1 VQDARYAVRT
11 LLRSP
16 GFTSVAVLTLAL
28 GIGANSA
35 IFSFVDGVLLKPLP
49 YRDPQQIVLVWEKP
63 PGGVRN
69 VISTMNF
76 LDWKEGNTVFEHI
89 AATSGTSMTLSGVE
103 QPVLLRGGR
112 VSASYFEV
120 YGVEAAL
127 GRTFAADEDEVGKD
141 HVIVLSHRLWSSQ
154 FGSDPTVVGR
164 TLTLDSEPYSVIGV
178 LPEGSAFE
186 RGSSQFWRPLAFKP
200 TERARNFH
208 WLTSVARL
216 KTGVTLDQAQ
226 AQMNA
231 IGARIAHDYPDSNK
245 DWGVTVQR
253 YADVLVGDQLKR
265 SLWVLLSAVGMLLL
279 IGCANLANLA
289 LARGT
294 SRDREVAVRA
304 ALGAGRWRLVR
315 QFLTENIV
323 LSIAGGLAG
332 LALGYGM
339 MAGLQAL
346 LPPFILPREAH
357 VTMDVRV
364 LLFSLAISVL
374 TGVVF
379 GLAPT
384 MHVTRLNL
392 ASTMKEAGRGSSGDL
407 TRRRLRSA
415 LVVIEMALAFMLL
428 SGAGLLIRSFFHL
441 LAVDTGFDDTN
452 ILTMELPVPND
463 RFPEAAQLTEY
474 YRTIVS
480 SVEAVPGVREAAVT
494 SALPL
499 QGWGYGM
506 PFQIASQKILDRANR
521 RACFF
526 KMVGPSYF
534 HALGIKIV
542 KGRGLTEQDRKG
554 TLPVTVISQAMVDR
568 YFGGKDPVGERI
580 LIQEIVPGRP
590 QLGPEIPWEVV
601 GVVADEQVDSL
612 DSPPSPGAYVS
623 IDQSPVTGVG
633 LLVRG
638 NIEPSRLQQSIERAI
653 HQVNKDQPLPDIK
666 TLSAIRN
673 ESTASTR
680 LRTMLFG
687 VFAGLA
693 VLLSAIGIYG
703 VVSYSVAQR
712 TQELG
717 IRAALGASKGVLL
730 RMVLGHGL
738 ILAVAGLALGIG
750 GSLALTRWLA
760 TLLFNVKPN
769 DPLTLGLASALLA
782 LVALLACYVPA
793 RRAAAMDPLAA
804 LRCE

>member
-1 VQDARYAVRT
+1 MWRRRSAA
-11 LLRSP
+11 RSP
-16 GFTSVAVLTLAL
+16 
-28 GIGANSA
+28 
-35 IFSFVDGVLLKPLP
+35 
-49 YRDPQQIVLVWEKP
+49 
-63 PGGVRN
+63 
-69 VISTMNF
+69 
-76 LDWKEGNTVFEHI
+76 
-89 AATSGTSMTLSGVE
+89 
-103 QPVLLRGGR
+103 
-112 VSASYFEV
+112 
-120 YGVEAAL
+120 
-127 GRTFAADEDEVGKD
+127 RTRTKLGKD

-154 FGSDPTVVGR
+154 FGSDPALVGKTV
-164 TLTLDSEPYSVIGV
+164 TLDSEPYTVIGV
-178 LPEGSAFE
+178 LPEGSAFN
-186 RGSSQFWRPLAFKP
+186 RGSSQFWRPLAFKA
-200 TERARNFH
+200 TERTRNFH
-208 WLTSVARL
+208 WMTSVARL
-216 KTGVTLDQAQ
+216 KAGVTLEQAQ
-226 AQMNA
+226 AQMNT

-253 YADVLVGDQLKR
+253 YTDVLVGDQLKR

-339 MAGLQAL
+339 MTGLQAL

-357 VTMDVRV
+357 VAMDLRV

-379 GLAPT
+379 GLVPA
-384 MHVTRLNL
+384 MQVTRPNL
-392 ASTMKEAGRGSSGDL
+392 ASTMKEGGRGSSGDA
-407 TRRRLRSA
+407 TRRRLRNT

-441 LAVDTGFDDTN
+441 IAVDTGFDDTN
-452 ILTMELPVPND
+452 ILTMELPVSND
-463 RFPEAAQLTEY
+463 RFPDAAQLTEY
-474 YRTIVS
+474 LPNHRLQRRSGARRPRGRGYFRASPPGLGIWN
-480 SVEAVPGVREAAVT
+480 AVPDCLAEDPRSRQPQG
-494 SALPL
+494 LLL
-499 QGWGYGM
+499 QDGRPGGT
-506 PFQIASQKILDRANR
+506 
-521 RACFF
+521 
-526 KMVGPSYF
+526 F

-542 KGRGLTEQDRKG
+542 KGRGLSEQDRKG

-601 GVVADEQVDSL
+601 GVVADEQVNSL
-612 DSPPSPGAYVS
+612 DSPPSPGVYVS

-633 LLVRG
+633 LVVRG

-680 LRTMLFG
+680 LRTMLLG

-717 IRAALGASKGVLL
+717 IRAALGASRSVLL

-738 ILAVAGLALGIG
+738 VLAVTGLVVGIG
-750 GSLALTRWLA
+750 GSFGLTRWLA

-769 DPLTLGLASALLA
+769 DPWTLGLASALLA
-782 LVALLACYVPA
+782 LVALVACYVPA
-793 RRAAAMDPLAA
+793 RRAAGMDPLTA
-804 LRCE
+804 LRYE